1 MARKALFIAS
11 TGQHV
16 GKTTTCLGLLSGL
29 MKRFDNVG
37 FMKPVG
43 QRHVQ
48 VDENTSVDKDV
59 ILFKERFGLDENYH
73 DMSPVL
79 IPQGFTR
86 NFLDG
91 KIDEKDLV
99 KAIKTSYKRILG
111 KSDITVVEGTGHV
124 GVGSI
129 VNMSNAKVASLLDLN
144 MILIVT
150 GGLGSAFD
158 ALTVNKALCDLF
170 KVKVSGVIINRVYPD
185 KKDMVLTYMEKALK
199 RWKIPILGCIPFDPF
214 LANPTMRDFESLFGS
229 TLLTGT
235 AHRLRHFE
243 NMRLVATSLKNF
255 TKLILPSQLLITP
268 ANREDI
274 ILATLTKHWDI
285 KIHDPKKDLK
295 TGLILIGDTPP
306 KPSIISELKK
316 ADIPMLYT
324 PVSSTKAMQMIN
336 SHTAKIQ
343 IEDAEKVNEAIDL
356 VESHLDFDALLKTL

>member
-1 MARKALFIAS
+1 MGRKALFIAS

-29 MKRFDNVG
+29 MKRHDAVG

-59 ILFKERFGLDENYH
+59 ILFKKRFNLDENYE

-91 KIDEKDLV
+91 KIDEKEL
-99 KAIKTSYKRILG
+99 IKSIKQSYKSIST

-129 VNMSNAKVASLLDLN
+129 VNLSNARVASLLDLS
-144 MILIVT
+144 MILIVS

-158 ALTVNKALCDLF
+158 ALTVNKALCDLH
-170 KVKVSGVIINRVYPD
+170 KVKISGVIINRVYPD
-185 KKDMVLTYMEKALK
+185 KQEMVLTYMKKALS
-199 RWKIPILGCIPFDPF
+199 RWKIPILGCIPYDPF

-229 TLLTGT
+229 KLLTGT
-235 AHRLRHFE
+235 SHRLRHFE
-243 NMRLVATSLKNF
+243 NIRLVATSLKNF
-255 TKLILPSQLLITP
+255 TKLILPEQLLITP

-285 KIHDPKKDLK
+285 KIKDPKKDLK

-306 KPSIISELKK
+306 KHTIISELKK

-356 VESHLDFDALLKTL
+356 VESHLNFDAILRTL